1 LEIVNPD
8 LLILDI
14 QMPNLD
20 GIELCQMLRHH
31 NQWNYLPILFLTGN
45 LDTKVIQK
53 VFASGAD
60 DYINKPVVGAELIKR
75 IHDCLQQKYL
85 S

>member
-1 LEIVNPD
+1 MIVDDDELILQLLQELLELWGFQVFTVANPRHFWQELEIVNPD

-31 NQWNYLPILFLTGN
+31 NQ
-45 LDTKVIQK
+45 
-53 VFASGAD
+53 
-60 DYINKPVVGAELIKR
+60 
-75 IHDCLQQKYL
+75 
-85 S
+85 